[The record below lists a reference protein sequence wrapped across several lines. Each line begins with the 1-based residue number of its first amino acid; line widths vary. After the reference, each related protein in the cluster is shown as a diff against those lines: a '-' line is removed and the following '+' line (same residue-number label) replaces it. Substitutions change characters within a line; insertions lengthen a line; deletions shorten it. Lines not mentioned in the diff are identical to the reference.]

1 METVKATIEPWAKR
15 LGHICEQY
23 TQKSGRELAQLRAD
37 SYNREVGNRNLDD
50 GYDCPICKNKGQIAI
65 VVEHNGIYS
74 DTNCFCKCDEIRR
87 QRIRLKKAGLLH
99 MVDTCTFDSY
109 QTPDKW
115 HVSVKKLAQ
124 QFCKDE
130 DHHFFFIGG
139 QSGAGKTHI
148 CTAITAHYIYQKGM
162 KAKYMVWFEEANR
175 LKGLVTEPGEYTAAM
190 DEIKKTDVLYI
201 DDLFKPI
208 KGANGQI
215 TPPSYADIR
224 LAMEIINYRYNN
236 PGLVTII
243 SGERTIDELIY
254 LDEALAGRIAQ
265 LSKEGGY
272 CINLAKDSGKNWRLR
287 GVTTF

>member
-1 METVKATIEPWAKR
+1 MESIKAISEPWLKR
-15 LGHICEQY
+15 LAP
-23 TQKSGRELAQLRAD
+23 TFNNMSQKERMQQRVIL
-37 SYNREVGNRNLDD
+37 YNSDVGTRNEED
-50 GYDCPICKNKGQIAI
+50 GYDCPECKNRGFSYVVTEYHGVYDTAI
-65 VVEHNGIYS
+65 SI
-74 DTNCFCKCDEIRR
+74 CKCDEIRR
-87 QRIRLKKAGLLH
+87 TRLRLKKAGLLN
-99 MVDTCTFDSY
+99 MVTKCTFDAY

-115 HVSVKKLAQ
+115 QSIIKNKAQ
-124 QFCKDE
+124 QFCQDDE
-130 DHHFFFIGG
+130 HRFFFIGG

-148 CTAITAHYIYQKGM
+148 CTAITAHYINQGK
-162 KAKYMVWFEEANR
+162 KARYMVWFDEANK
-175 LKGLVTEPGEYTAAM
+175 LKGLVTEPGEYAAVM

-208 KGANGQI
+208 KGANGQV

-254 LDEALAGRIAQ
+254 LDEALAGRISQ

-272 CINLAKDSGKNWRLR
+272 CINLSKDSRKNWRLQ
-287 GVTTF
+287 GVTTL